1 MRYDASPTHIS
12 SSQTSSVELVIA
24 FSLSLIIFQSVDVQV
39 RGPTMEKVERLAELL
54 LDSNW
59 TTSDLERIA
68 KSVSKGNALTQLE
81 LADRLIGR
89 FPSPPS
95 RTSLIDYL
103 KPIKG
108 LGRAVRLKLLRKLH
122 AESRFD
128 LTTMRA
134 SIPVANQWDVPPIS
148 NLGELATFLELP
160 GKFIDW
166 LAAHRHAHYHIK
178 LIRKRSSGLRLLEAP
193 KAKLKLVQH
202 RIATEI
208 LNSVPAH
215 SASHGFVRKRSAIT
229 YVQPHTNK
237 SVVLRMDLQDFF
249 PTIADSRVFGLFRSL
264 GYPHAVTQL
273 LCNLCTTET
282 SMDALHDAMLRM
294 DALPSQFSV
303 QQHAVNERLRSL
315 YCRRHLPQGAPTSPA
330 LANLIAYRLDCRLSG
345 LADSAGLAYTRY
357 ADDLL
362 FSGEDEFGRTAKSFA
377 AQVAAIALDEG
388 FDVNFRKT
396 RIMRRSTRQFA
407 AGVVLNRHT
416 NIQRDEYDQLKATL
430 HNCVQGDPAVQNRD
444 SHADFR
450 MHLLGKINWVKQLN
464 PARGIKLM
472 KIFNEIVWK

>member
-1 MRYDASPTHIS
+1 
-12 SSQTSSVELVIA
+12 
-24 FSLSLIIFQSVDVQV
+24 
-39 RGPTMEKVERLAELL
+39 MEKVERLAELL
-54 LDSNW
+54 LDSTW
-59 TTSDLERIA
+59 TTNDLQRITQ
-68 KSVSKGNALTQLE
+68 SVSKGDSLTQLE
-81 LADRLIGR
+81 LADRLKGR

-122 AESRFD
+122 VESRFD
-128 LTTMRA
+128 VTTMRA
-134 SIPVANQWDVPPIS
+134 SIPVANHWDVPPIS

-193 KAKLKLVQH
+193 KTKLKQVQR

-215 SASHGFVRKRSAIT
+215 SASHGFVRKRSAVT
-229 YVQPHTNK
+229 YVQSHTNK
-237 SVVLRMDLQDFF
+237 ALVLRMDLQDFF
-249 PTIADSRVFGLFRSL
+249 PTIAGSRVFGLFRSL
-264 GYPHAVTQL
+264 GYPHAVTQV
-273 LCNLCTTET
+273 LCNLCTAET
-282 SMDALHDAMLRM
+282 ALDTLHDARVRM
-294 DALPSQFSV
+294 GDLPSHFSV
-303 QQHAVNERLRSL
+303 QTHAANERLQSL

-330 LANLIAYRLDCRLSG
+330 LANLIAYRLDCRLAG
-345 LADSAGLAYTRY
+345 LAASAGLAYTRY

-388 FDVNFRKT
+388 FELNFRKT
-396 RIMRRSTRQFA
+396 RIMGRSTRQYA
-407 AGVVLNRHT
+407 GGVVLNRRT

-430 HNCVQGDPAVQNRD
+430 HNCIRGDPAAQNRD

-450 MHLLGKINWVKQLN
+450 MHLLGKINWVRQLN
-464 PARGIKLM
+464 PARGAKLM
-472 KIFNEIVWK
+472 KIFDEIVWKSSNSVQPRTS